1 MVKNRSNT
9 CGAKRGQGECYQW
22 KAKGQCLKGDNGN
35 KVKSRHKRP
44 LLLESREEMVKH
56 LREER
61 VPEVGVHLVVQI
73 VTRAESMSMVSARNH
88 RVIFGIL
95 PDVRVT
101 RSNRDADSVI
111 NVLSCTG
118 S

>member
-1 MVKNRSNT
+1 MESRRTVF
-9 CGAKRGQGECYQW
+9 
-22 KAKGQCLKGDNGN
+22 KGDNGN

-44 LLLESREEMVKH
+44 LLLESREEKN

-111 NVLSCTG
+111 NVLSCT
-118 S
+118 SS